1 MTDRITELSAA
12 FAPCDLP
19 GLAAELWRVN
29 IEIGETKRKLAE
41 LRNDRKPIEQALM
54 ALMAKAGGEVVEG
67 DHPPLRLAWGWEY
80 DYGKQTGKRIPVLE
94 FDREASRRI
103 GRTGEQE

>member
-1 MTDRITELSAA
+1 MTDRISELSAA

-29 IEIGETKRKLAE
+29 CEIGDANRLLAE
-41 LRNDRKPIEQALM
+41 LRRDRKPIEQALM

-67 DHPPLRLAWGWEY
+67 EHPPLRLAWGWDY
-80 DYGKQTGKRIPVLE
+80 DYAKQTGIRVPVLE
-94 FDREASRRI
+94 FDK
-103 GRTGEQE
+103 